1 MSKQLKRIDYRM
13 INEYN
18 ITKETLVKE
27 TKKRK
32 NWTAPRTAYIQN
44 FLVEDVKKSKKG
56 IEESI
61 WMSQRQGR
69 SNWIEKLLYHNIEEH
84 IIKAP
89 NKFAW

>member
-1 MSKQLKRIDYRM
+1 MQRWIEKMSKQLKRIDYRM

-32 NWTAPRTAYIQN
+32 NCTAPRIGYIQN

-61 WMSQRQGR
+61 
-69 SNWIEKLLYHNIEEH
+69 
-84 IIKAP
+84 
-89 NKFAW
+89 